1 LFVSLFYVVSLSAD
15 AVFKQQAKEA
25 RRKQQAE
32 AAALQR
38 QQAEA
43 AALQQQ
49 QAQEERRRQ
58 QQAQE
63 EARRQEQAQ
72 EEARRQQEEADHN
85 AAVNELTDLTE
96 YLKKNNYT
104 MPMHPSEGLP
114 STALIR
120 EWVAAYTF
128 HLREYLAGKTPPPV
142 SEADLRAAASY
153 QYDDKP
159 SKLSTKEGEWQE
171 HRKLQASQ
179 STARLS
185 EVSKENR
192 QSAQQARGRSKKEQ
206 KLQVARGMKT
216 PSEIRFNSEALLWQ
230 IQLEDCRRIQ
240 QQTQQQEQVTPVH
253 HEDNL
258 LAAMCKTAFT
268 PHGPHQLEE
277 GEQAALDPLDQI

>member
-1 LFVSLFYVVSLSAD
+1 MQCSSNRPKRRVESSKLKRQHFNDSKLKRQHFNSSKHRRRDAD
-15 AVFKQQAKEA
+15 SSKL
-25 RRKQQAE
+25 RRKRVDRSK
-32 AAALQR
+32 LKR
-38 QQAEA
+38 
-43 AALQQQ
+43 
-49 QAQEERRRQ
+49 
-58 QQAQE
+58 
-63 EARRQEQAQ
+63 
-72 EEARRQQEEADHN
+72 EADHN

-216 PSEIRFNSEALLWQ
+216 PSEIRFNSEALLWR